1 MSQGRGNDAGDPV
14 SEDPIVITNTAERMY
29 IFTESELKPFSRYDF
44 TVTASTSF
52 GEGGPSSPAV
62 SCDTEPGGMYFN
74 EFDIRVKIDIP

>member
-52 GEGGPSSPAV
+52 GEGDPSSPAV
-62 SCDTEPGGMYFN
+62 SCYTEPGGMYFN
-74 EFDIRVKIDIP
+74 